1 MFRSLVAGCALI
13 VALASPG
20 VCQDSASAQDL
31 LVRGARL
38 RYDSNFTMA
47 IVVLDSAAFT
57 KVPRIRYAALF
68 QGYVLRFQLAS
79 RALEVA
85 RRQHSCPLARE
96 AMRWIAAADTT
107 RAQKDSVPYRPSCVD
122 CNNDQ
127 LAYYMREMQREARR
141 LCR

>member
-1 MFRSLVAGCALI
+1 MFRSVVAGCALI

-47 IVVLDSAAFT
+47 IVVLDSAAST
-57 KVPRIRYAALF
+57 KVRYAALF

-96 AMRWIAAADTT
+96 ALRWIAAADTT
-107 RAQKDSVPYRPSCVD
+107 RAQKDSMPYRPSCVD

-127 LAYYMREMQREARR
+127 LAYYMREMQREAQR